1 VGFLGWLVG
10 DRLNIFENSD
20 SVWDLVWDLMGLNDR
35 WDFDGKL
42 SIDNLGISSDFNWM
56 WI

>member
-20 SVWDLVWDLMGLNDR
+20 LVWDLVWDLMGLNDH
-35 WDFDGKL
+35 WDFKG
-42 SIDNLGISSDFNWM
+42 N
-56 WI
+56 